1 MHTKSTL
8 SDYKNKTIYSK
19 THVKQSIKLPLI
31 AGLIESLVPIRLV
44 HIGCV
49 EQKVYFCS
57 LSLQLVTIMAK
68 SGRPKNTKNKAK
80 HAKLVDRKKNKLRQ
94 KQDERTERLKALKEK
109 IKEHNQDSTT
119 ND

>member
-1 MHTKSTL
+1 
-8 SDYKNKTIYSK
+8 
-19 THVKQSIKLPLI
+19 
-31 AGLIESLVPIRLV
+31 
-44 HIGCV
+44 
-49 EQKVYFCS
+49 
-57 LSLQLVTIMAK
+57 MAK

-109 IKEHNQDSTT
+109 IKEHTQDSAT

>member
-1 MHTKSTL
+1 
-8 SDYKNKTIYSK
+8 
-19 THVKQSIKLPLI
+19 
-31 AGLIESLVPIRLV
+31 
-44 HIGCV
+44 
-49 EQKVYFCS
+49 
-57 LSLQLVTIMAK
+57 MAK